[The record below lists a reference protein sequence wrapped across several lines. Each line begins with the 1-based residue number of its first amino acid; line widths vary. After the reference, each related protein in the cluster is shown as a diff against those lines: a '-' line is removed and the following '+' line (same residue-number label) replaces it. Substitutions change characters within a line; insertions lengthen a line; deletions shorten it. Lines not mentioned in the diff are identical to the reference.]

1 MKYWEARGKTGHRIY
16 RFRMERMENQPPP
29 PWEKIKKNN
38 SSKLTNENLNCE
50 VEEDEEESKEN
61 VSPDQNNFNNN
72 NNNAGNIV
80 SNEDLSHVD
89 CEIENCIKFFCKVVQ
104 INNGISS
111 NDKSDE
117 SDFQGWD
124 NV

>member
-1 MKYWEARGKTGHRIY
+1 
-16 RFRMERMENQPPP
+16 MERMENQPPP

-38 SSKLTNENLNCE
+38 SSKQTNENLNCE

-61 VSPDQNNFNNN
+61 VSPHQNNFNNN